1 MGAHGMAEP
10 SGEEE
15 RLSVRDKV
23 VAGAIALVL
32 VLIILGIFR
41 LGLAALYG

>member
-1 MGAHGMAEP
+1 MADPP
-10 SGEEE
+10 SGEQE
-15 RLSVRDKV
+15 RFSFRDKV

>member
-1 MGAHGMAEP
+1 MVEP
-10 SGEEE
+10 PPPDGEE
-15 RLSVRDKV
+15 RLSGKDKA

-41 LGLAALYG
+41 LGLAALHG

>member
-1 MGAHGMAEP
+1 MAEP
-10 SGEEE
+10 PPPGRGE
-15 RLSVRDKV
+15 RLSTRDKV